1 MWYRSAQ
8 KLKFF
13 TESPVIR
20 FNNALTKY
28 LKDIESFPDLEIN
41 IINKYKDLIKDLQDE
56 KLPSGVK
63 SRLVLLGKETPEQI
77 QKAFYRKAFYAKVS
91 KSTIKEIIKNI
102 NIKIKSLLNPE
113 LNIPQNIGP
122 GGTESFLDITE
133 RRELQ
138 EKLNKVDKGSLSKK
152 LAYLYDINDL
162 IGRNKNI
169 NLIAD
174 DSVVMKPIF
183 NEGNLS
189 ELSDLLKD
197 SNFENLNN
205 YLKKYKLKI
214 YINNDQKY
222 IGSL

>member
-1 MWYRSAQ
+1 M
-8 KLKFF
+8 
-13 TESPVIR
+13 
-20 FNNALTKY
+20 
-28 LKDIESFPDLEIN
+28 
-41 IINKYKDLIKDLQDE
+41 
-56 KLPSGVK
+56 
-63 SRLVLLGKETPEQI
+63 
-77 QKAFYRKAFYAKVS
+77 
-91 KSTIKEIIKNI
+91 
-102 NIKIKSLLNPE
+102 
-113 LNIPQNIGP
+113 NIPQNIGP

>member
-63 SRLVLLGKETPEQI
+63 SRLVLFKKETPEQI
-77 QKAFYRKAFYAKVS
+77 QKAFYTKVS

-102 NIKIKSLLNPE
+102 NIKIQSLWNPE

>member
-8 KLKFF
+8 KLNFF

-77 QKAFYRKAFYAKVS
+77 QKAFYTKVS

>member
-1 MWYRSAQ
+1 MWYRTAQ

-13 TESPVIR
+13 KESPEIR

-41 IINKYKDLIKDLQDE
+41 IINKYKELIEDLRNK

-63 SRLVLLGKETPEQI
+63 SRLVLFGKETPEQI
-77 QKAFYRKAFYAKVS
+77 QKAFYTKIS
-91 KSTIKEIIKNI
+91 QSTINDLIKNI
-102 NIKIKSLLNPE
+102 NTKILAIQDPTS
-113 LNIPQNIGP
+113 NIPLNIGP
-122 GGTESFLDITE
+122 GGDRNFIDIMT
-133 RRELQ
+133 RRDLA
-138 EKLNKVDKGSLSKK
+138 EKLNKTDKGSLSKQ
-152 LAYLYDINDL
+152 LVYLYDVNDL

-169 NLIAD
+169 KLIAD
-174 DSVVMKPIF
+174 SSVVMKPIF
-183 NEGNLS
+183 NENNLQ
-189 ELSDLLKD
+189 ELSAFLKD

>member
-77 QKAFYRKAFYAKVS
+77 QKAFYTKVS

-102 NIKIKSLLNPE
+102 NIKIQSLLNPE

>member
-1 MWYRSAQ
+1 MWYRTAQ

-13 TESPVIR
+13 KESPEIR

-41 IINKYKDLIKDLQDE
+41 IINKYKELIEDLRNK

-63 SRLVLLGKETPEQI
+63 SRLVLFGKETPEQI
-77 QKAFYRKAFYAKVS
+77 QKAFYTKIS
-91 KSTIKEIIKNI
+91 QSTINDLIKNI
-102 NIKIKSLLNPE
+102 NTKILAIQDPTS
-113 LNIPQNIGP
+113 NIPLNIGP
-122 GGTESFLDITE
+122 GGDRNFIDIQI
-133 RRELQ
+133 RRDLA
-138 EKLNKVDKGSLSKK
+138 EKLNKVDKGSLSKN
-152 LAYLYDINDL
+152 LVYLYDVNDL

-174 DSVVMKPIF
+174 NSVIMKPIF
-183 NEGNLS
+183 NENNLQ
-189 ELSDLLKD
+189 ELSALLKD

>member
-8 KLKFF
+8 KLNFF

-41 IINKYKDLIKDLQDE
+41 IINKYKDLIEDLQDE
-56 KLPSGVK
+56 KLPESLK
-63 SRLVLLGKETPEQI
+63 SRLLKTKGETEEEI
-77 QKAFYRKAFYAKVS
+77 RKAFYAKVS

-102 NIKIKSLLNPE
+102 NIKIQSLLNPE

-152 LAYLYDINDL
+152 LVYLYDINDL

-174 DSVVMKPIF
+174 SSVVMKPIF

>member
-8 KLKFF
+8 LKFF
-13 TESPVIR
+13 RESPVIR
-20 FNNALTKY
+20 FNNALNKY
-28 LKDIESFPDLEIN
+28 IKDLESFPDSIIN
-41 IINKYKDLIKDLQDE
+41 IVNKYKDLIKDLQDE
-56 KLPSGVK
+56 KLPESLK
-63 SRLVLLGKETPEQI
+63 SRLLKNPGETEEEI
-77 QKAFYRKAFYAKVS
+77 RKAFYAKVS

-102 NIKIKSLLNPE
+102 NIKIQSLLNPE

-122 GGTESFLDITE
+122 GGTERFIDIMK

-152 LAYLYDINDL
+152 LVYLYDINDL

-174 DSVVMKPIF
+174 NSVVMKPIF

-189 ELSDLLKD
+189 ELSALLKD

-205 YLKKYKLKI
+205 YLKN
-214 YINNDQKY
+214 IN
-222 IGSL
+222 

>member
-8 KLKFF
+8 LKFF
-13 TESPVIR
+13 KESPEIR

-41 IINKYKDLIKDLQDE
+41 IINKYKELIEDLRDK

-63 SRLVLLGKETPEQI
+63 SRLVLFGKETPEQI
-77 QKAFYRKAFYAKVS
+77 QKAFYTKIS
-91 KSTIKEIIKNI
+91 QSTINDLIKNI
-102 NIKIKSLLNPE
+102 NTKILVIQDPTS
-113 LNIPQNIGP
+113 NIPLNIGP
-122 GGTESFLDITE
+122 GGDRNFIDIMT
-133 RRELQ
+133 RRDLA
-138 EKLNKVDKGSLSKK
+138 EKLNKTDKGSLSKQ
-152 LAYLYDINDL
+152 LVYLYDVNDL

-174 DSVVMKPIF
+174 NSVVMKPIF

-189 ELSDLLKD
+189 ELSALLKD

>member
-8 KLKFF
+8 LKFF
-13 TESPVIR
+13 RESPVIR
-20 FNNALTKY
+20 FNNALNKY
-28 LKDIESFPDLEIN
+28 IKDLESFPDSIIN
-41 IINKYKDLIKDLQDE
+41 IVNKYKDLIKDLQDE
-56 KLPSGVK
+56 KLPESLK
-63 SRLVLLGKETPEQI
+63 SRLLKNPGETEEEI
-77 QKAFYRKAFYAKVS
+77 RKAFYAKVS

-102 NIKIKSLLNPE
+102 NIKIQSLLNPE

-122 GGTESFLDITE
+122 GGTERFIDIMK

-152 LAYLYDINDL
+152 LVYLYDINDL

-174 DSVVMKPIF
+174 NSVVMKPIF

-189 ELSDLLKD
+189 ELSALLKD

>member
-28 LKDIESFPDLEIN
+28 LKDIESFPDLKIN

-63 SRLVLLGKETPEQI
+63 SRLVLFGKETPEQI
-77 QKAFYRKAFYAKVS
+77 QKAFYTKVS

>member
-1 MWYRSAQ
+1 MWYRTAQ

-13 TESPVIR
+13 QESPVIR
-20 FNNALTKY
+20 FNNALNKY
-28 LKDIESFPDLEIN
+28 IKDLGSFPDSISN
-41 IINKYKDLIKDLQDE
+41 IVAKYKNLIEDLEDE
-56 KLPSGVK
+56 KMPLGVK
-63 SRLVLLGKETPEQI
+63 SRLIKYSGETDEEI
-77 QKAFYRKAFYAKVS
+77 KKDFYAKVS

-102 NIKIKSLLNPE
+102 NIKIQSILNPE

-122 GGTESFLDITE
+122 GGTERFLDIIQ

-138 EKLNKVDKGSLSKK
+138 QKLNKADKGSLSKN
-152 LAYLYDINDL
+152 LVYVYDVNDL

-174 DSVVMKPIF
+174 SSVVMKPIF
-183 NEGNLS
+183 NENNLQ
-189 ELSDLLKD
+189 ELSALLKD
-197 SNFENLNN
+197 SNFEILNN

>member
-13 TESPVIR
+13 TDSPVIR
-20 FNNALTKY
+20 FNNALNKY
-28 LKDIESFPDLEIN
+28 IKDLESFPDSIIN
-41 IINKYKDLIKDLQDE
+41 IVNKYKNLIKDLQDE
-56 KLPSGVK
+56 KLPESLK
-63 SRLVLLGKETPEQI
+63 SRLLKNPRETEEEIRKE
-77 QKAFYRKAFYAKVS
+77 FYAKVS

-102 NIKIKSLLNPE
+102 NIKIQSLLNPE

-122 GGTESFLDITE
+122 GGTERFIDIMK

-152 LAYLYDINDL
+152 LVYLYDINDL
-162 IGRNKNI
+162 IGRNKNV

-189 ELSDLLKD
+189 ELSALLKD

-205 YLKKYKLKI
+205 LYLSSSKDKNSNWFEI
-214 YINNDQKY
+214 
-222 IGSL
+222 

>member
-1 MWYRSAQ
+1 MWYRTAQ

-13 TESPVIR
+13 KESPEIR

-41 IINKYKDLIKDLQDE
+41 IINKYKELIEDLRDK

-63 SRLVLLGKETPEQI
+63 SRLVLFGKETPEQL
-77 QKAFYRKAFYAKVS
+77 QKAFYTKIS
-91 KSTIKEIIKNI
+91 QSTINDLIKNI
-102 NIKIKSLLNPE
+102 NTKILAIQDPTS
-113 LNIPQNIGP
+113 NIPVNIGP
-122 GGTESFLDITE
+122 GGDRNFIDIQI
-133 RRELQ
+133 RRDLA
-138 EKLNKVDKGSLSKK
+138 EKLNKTDKGSLSKN
-152 LAYLYDINDL
+152 LVYLYDVNDL

-169 NLIAD
+169 KLIAD
-174 DSVVMKPIF
+174 SSVVMKPIF
-183 NEGNLS
+183 NENNLQ
-189 ELSDLLKD
+189 ELSALLKD

>member
-77 QKAFYRKAFYAKVS
+77 QKAFYTKVS

>member
-8 KLKFF
+8 LKFF
-13 TESPVIR
+13 RESPVIR
-20 FNNALTKY
+20 FNNALNKY
-28 LKDIESFPDLEIN
+28 IKDLESFPDSIIN
-41 IINKYKDLIKDLQDE
+41 IVNKYKNLIKDLQDE
-56 KLPSGVK
+56 KLPESLK
-63 SRLVLLGKETPEQI
+63 SRLLKNPRETEEEIRKE
-77 QKAFYRKAFYAKVS
+77 FYAKVS

-102 NIKIKSLLNPE
+102 NIKIQSLLNPE

-122 GGTESFLDITE
+122 GGTERFIDIMK

-152 LAYLYDINDL
+152 LVYLYDINDL
-162 IGRNKNI
+162 IGRNKNV

>member
-1 MWYRSAQ
+1 M
-8 KLKFF
+8 
-13 TESPVIR
+13 
-20 FNNALTKY
+20 
-28 LKDIESFPDLEIN
+28 
-41 IINKYKDLIKDLQDE
+41 
-56 KLPSGVK
+56 
-63 SRLVLLGKETPEQI
+63 
-77 QKAFYRKAFYAKVS
+77 
-91 KSTIKEIIKNI
+91 
-102 NIKIKSLLNPE
+102 
-113 LNIPQNIGP
+113 
-122 GGTESFLDITE
+122 E

-138 EKLNKVDKGSLSKK
+138 EKLNKSDKGGLSKK
-152 LAYLYDINDL
+152 LVYLYDINDL

-174 DSVVMKPIF
+174 SSVVMKPIF

-189 ELSDLLKD
+189 ELSAHLKD

>member
-1 MWYRSAQ
+1 MWYRTAQ

-13 TESPVIR
+13 KESPEIR

-41 IINKYKDLIKDLQDE
+41 IINKYKELIEDLRNK

-63 SRLVLLGKETPEQI
+63 SRLVLFGKETPEQI
-77 QKAFYRKAFYAKVS
+77 QKAFYTKIS
-91 KSTIKEIIKNI
+91 QSTINDLIKNI
-102 NIKIKSLLNPE
+102 NTKILVIQDPTS
-113 LNIPQNIGP
+113 NIPLNIGP
-122 GGTESFLDITE
+122 GGDRNFIDIMT
-133 RRELQ
+133 RRDLA
-138 EKLNKVDKGSLSKK
+138 EKLNKTDKGSLSKQ
-152 LAYLYDINDL
+152 LVYLYDVNDL

-169 NLIAD
+169 KLIAD
-174 DSVVMKPIF
+174 SSVVMKPIF
-183 NEGNLS
+183 NENNLQ
-189 ELSDLLKD
+189 ELSALLKD

>member
-41 IINKYKDLIKDLQDE
+41 IINKYKELIEDLRDK

-63 SRLVLLGKETPEQI
+63 SRLVLFGKETPEQI
-77 QKAFYRKAFYAKVS
+77 QKAFYTKVS

-102 NIKIKSLLNPE
+102 NIKIQSLLNPE

>member
-77 QKAFYRKAFYAKVS
+77 QKAFYTKVS

-122 GGTESFLDITE
+122 GGTERFIDIME
-133 RRELQ
+133 RRKLQ

-152 LAYLYDINDL
+152 LVYLYDINDL
-162 IGRNKNI
+162 IGRNK
-169 NLIAD
+169 
-174 DSVVMKPIF
+174 
-183 NEGNLS
+183 
-189 ELSDLLKD
+189 
-197 SNFENLNN
+197 
-205 YLKKYKLKI
+205 KY
-214 YINNDQKY
+214 
-222 IGSL
+222 

>member
-13 TESPVIR
+13 TDSPVIR
-20 FNNALTKY
+20 FNNALNKY
-28 LKDIESFPDLEIN
+28 IKDLESFPDSIIN
-41 IINKYKDLIKDLQDE
+41 IVNKYKNLIKDLQDE
-56 KLPSGVK
+56 KLPESLK
-63 SRLVLLGKETPEQI
+63 SRLLKNPRETEEEIRKE
-77 QKAFYRKAFYAKVS
+77 FYAKVS

-102 NIKIKSLLNPE
+102 NIKIQSLLNPE

-122 GGTESFLDITE
+122 GGTERFIDIMK

-152 LAYLYDINDL
+152 LVYLYDINDL
-162 IGRNKNI
+162 IGRNKNV

-189 ELSDLLKD
+189 ELSALLKD

>member
-1 MWYRSAQ
+1 MWYRTAQ

-13 TESPVIR
+13 KESPEIR

-41 IINKYKDLIKDLQDE
+41 IINKYKELIEDLRNK

-63 SRLVLLGKETPEQI
+63 SRLVLFGKETPEQI
-77 QKAFYRKAFYAKVS
+77 QKAFYTKIS
-91 KSTIKEIIKNI
+91 QSTINDLIKNI
-102 NIKIKSLLNPE
+102 NTKILAIQDPTS
-113 LNIPQNIGP
+113 NIPLNIGP
-122 GGTESFLDITE
+122 GGDRNFIDIQI
-133 RRELQ
+133 RRDLA
-138 EKLNKVDKGSLSKK
+138 EKLNKTDKGSLSKQ
-152 LAYLYDINDL
+152 LVYLYDVNDL

-169 NLIAD
+169 KLIAD
-174 DSVVMKPIF
+174 SSVVMKPIF
-183 NEGNLS
+183 NENNLQ
-189 ELSDLLKD
+189 ELSALLKD

>member
-1 MWYRSAQ
+1 MWYRTAQ

-13 TESPVIR
+13 KESPEIR

-41 IINKYKDLIKDLQDE
+41 IINKYKELIEDLRNK

-63 SRLVLLGKETPEQI
+63 SRLVLFGKETPEQI
-77 QKAFYRKAFYAKVS
+77 QKAFYTKIS
-91 KSTIKEIIKNI
+91 QSTINDLIKNI
-102 NIKIKSLLNPE
+102 NTKILAIQDPTS
-113 LNIPQNIGP
+113 NIPLNIGP
-122 GGTESFLDITE
+122 GGDRNFIDIQI
-133 RRELQ
+133 RRDLA
-138 EKLNKVDKGSLSKK
+138 EKLNKTDKGSLSKQ
-152 LAYLYDINDL
+152 LVYLYDVNDL

-174 DSVVMKPIF
+174 SSVVMKPIF
-183 NEGNLS
+183 NENNLQ
-189 ELSDLLKD
+189 ELSALLKD

>member
-13 TESPVIR
+13 TDSPVIR
-20 FNNALTKY
+20 FNNALNKY
-28 LKDIESFPDLEIN
+28 IKDLESFPDSIIN
-41 IINKYKDLIKDLQDE
+41 IVNKYKNLIKDLQDE
-56 KLPSGVK
+56 KLPESLK
-63 SRLVLLGKETPEQI
+63 SRLLKNPRETEEEIRKE
-77 QKAFYRKAFYAKVS
+77 FYAKVS

-102 NIKIKSLLNPE
+102 NIKIQSLLNPE

-122 GGTESFLDITE
+122 GGTERFIDIME

-138 EKLNKVDKGSLSKK
+138 EKLNKVDKGNLSKK
-152 LAYLYDINDL
+152 LVYLYDINDL
-162 IGRNKNI
+162 IGRNKNV

-189 ELSDLLKD
+189 ELSALLKD

>member
-1 MWYRSAQ
+1 MIY
-8 KLKFF
+8 
-13 TESPVIR
+13 EH
-20 FNNALTKY
+20 
-28 LKDIESFPDLEIN
+28 
-41 IINKYKDLIKDLQDE
+41 
-56 KLPSGVK
+56 
-63 SRLVLLGKETPEQI
+63 
-77 QKAFYRKAFYAKVS
+77 
-91 KSTIKEIIKNI
+91 
-102 NIKIKSLLNPE
+102 IKIQSLLNPE

-183 NEGNLS
+183 NEDNLS
-189 ELSDLLKD
+189 GA
-197 SNFENLNN
+197 NLETID
-205 YLKKYKLKI
+205 KP
-214 YINNDQKY
+214 
-222 IGSL
+222 IGDKHNSPIV